1 MGQSLGGRAHRRVGI
16 IQQCP
21 ETENSR
27 LQNELEPETIS
38 KQSFESELNALW
50 NELEQERITGL
61 ETEINALRNEL
72 EQKRIAEQSLE
83 PEINRL
89 RNELI
94 EVGIAKQNSET
105 ETNRLRNELEQERI
119 SGQSLETEMNGLR
132 NELEQKRIAEQSLE
146 TAINRLRNELEEER
160 IAKQGS
166 ETEISRLQNE
176 LEQERIGGQ
185 SLETEMNGLRNEL
198 EQKRIA
204 EQSLETAINRLR
216 NELEEERIAKQG
228 SETEISRL
236 RNELEQERI
245 GGQSLETEMN
255 GLRNEL
261 EQEKIRFDELQ
272 NQIENEWVINSSDIH
287 MPEDGK
293 LGEGAWGI
301 VYSGKFLDCDV
312 AVKQI
317 HEAID
322 IESRRLFLREIK
334 MASKCRHPC
343 LLLFTGA
350 IMEEKT
356 LLVTELME
364 CSLRSKL
371 FPDRGEETLEKDDE
385 SFISL
390 DVALALH
397 YLHEKKPDPILH
409 NDVSSANVLL
419 WRSATH
425 WRAKLSDYGTAN
437 IVRRSNLNYAGAAVY
452 CAPEFTD
459 TVNADAVISCKVF

>member
-1 MGQSLGGRAHRRVGI
+1 MGQSLAGRALRRVGI

-27 LQNELEPETIS
+27 LQNELE
-38 KQSFESELNALW
+38 
-50 NELEQERITGL
+50 QERI
-61 ETEINALRNEL
+61 R
-72 EQKRIAEQSLE
+72 RQSLE
-83 PEINRL
+83 T
-89 RNELI
+89 
-94 EVGIAKQNSET
+94 Q
-105 ETNRLRNELEQERI
+105 TNRLRNELELERI
-119 SGQSLETEMNGLR
+119 SRQILETEINR
-132 NELEQKRIAEQSLE
+132 IPNELIEQGIARQ
-146 TAINRLRNELEEER
+146 ID
-160 IAKQGS
+160 
-166 ETEISRLQNE
+166 
-176 LEQERIGGQ
+176 
-185 SLETEMNGLRNEL
+185 
-198 EQKRIA
+198 
-204 EQSLETAINRLR
+204 
-216 NELEEERIAKQG
+216 

-245 GGQSLETEMN
+245 SRQILETEIN
-255 GLRNEL
+255 RIPNELIEQGIARQIDSETEISRLWNEL
-261 EQEKIRFDELQ
+261 EQEKIRFDKLQ

-287 MPEDGK
+287 MSDDK

-322 IESRRLFLREIK
+322 MESRRLFLREIK

-343 LLLFTGA
+343 LLLFIGA
-350 IMEEKT
+350 IMEERI

-371 FPDRGEETLEKDDE
+371 FPGPGEETLAKDDE
-385 SFISL
+385 QRISL

-409 NDVSSANVLL
+409 NDVSSSNVLL

-437 IVRRSNLNYAGAAVY
+437 IVCRSNLNYVGAAVY
-452 CAPEFTD
+452 CAPEFTN
-459 TVNADAVISCKVF
+459 TGNPDAVISCKVSISEH

>member
-1 MGQSLGGRAHRRVGI
+1 MGQSLGGRARRRVGV

-27 LQNELEPETIS
+27 LQNELEQETIS
-38 KQSFESELNALW
+38 TQSFESELNAL
-50 NELEQERITGL
+50 EQEKIAGL

-72 EQKRIAEQSLE
+72 EQK
-83 PEINRL
+83 
-89 RNELI
+89 
-94 EVGIAKQNSET
+94 K
-105 ETNRLRNELEQERI
+105 
-119 SGQSLETEMNGLR
+119 
-132 NELEQKRIAEQSLE
+132 IAEQSLE

-160 IAKQGS
+160 IAKQG
-166 ETEISRLQNE
+166 L
-176 LEQERIGGQ
+176 
-185 SLETEMNGLRNEL
+185 
-198 EQKRIA
+198 
-204 EQSLETAINRLR
+204 
-216 NELEEERIAKQG
+216 
-228 SETEISRL
+228 ETEISRL

-245 GGQSLETEMN
+245 GEQSLETEMN

-261 EQEKIRFDELQ
+261 EQEKMRFDELQ
-272 NQIENEWVINSSDIH
+272 NQVENEWVINSSDIDIDKH
-287 MPEDGK
+287 GK

-301 VYSGKFLDCDV
+301 VYSGKFLGCDV

-317 HEAID
+317 HEAIDID

-343 LLLFTGA
+343 LLLFIGA
-350 IMEEKT
+350 IMGERT
-356 LLVTELME
+356 LLVTELMK
-364 CSLRSKL
+364 CSLRGKL
-371 FPDRGEETLEKDDE
+371 FPDRGEETLAKDDE

-459 TVNADAVISCKVF
+459 TVNADAVISCKVSMNAHSVLPLFL